1 MTEYGLNTFSFS
13 RKQKDIFLI
22 IVLAIVIILSGLFT
36 LRYEKP
42 DHILEDEKFDFS
54 QYALQNLDGN
64 ALRDYGGST
73 DYTTDVVL
81 VHDNNF
87 RDFKIDYWI
96 DKTETEEISNLKK
109 LVFMEKV
116 LKI

>member
-1 MTEYGLNTFSFS
+1 MKNL
-13 RKQKDIFLI
+13 IFQQ
-22 IVLAIVIILSGLFT
+22 F
-36 LRYEKP
+36 
-42 DHILEDEKFDFS
+42 
-54 QYALQNLDGN
+54 ALQNLDGN

-96 DKTETEEISNLKK
+96 DKTERNKYQFKEIGVYGESIEDLILNGEGSDLKY
-109 LVFMEKV
+109 LNF
-116 LKI
+116 